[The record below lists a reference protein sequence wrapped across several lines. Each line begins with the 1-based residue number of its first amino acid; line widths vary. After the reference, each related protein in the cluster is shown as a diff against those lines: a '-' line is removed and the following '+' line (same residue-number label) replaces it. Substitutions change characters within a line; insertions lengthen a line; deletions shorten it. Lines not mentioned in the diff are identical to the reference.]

1 MVRLAWAGYLAV
13 AVVAELLLPVVPV
26 ASALLDATVL
36 VLALTHF
43 GVSQRSPLAIGDP
56 GVRLLPAVALLPLL
70 RLLSLTMPAPALPR
84 IVWLA
89 LAGAPMLLAVPAAAR
104 LATLDVREI
113 ALTRLSRAPAS
124 ILVAAAGLPAG
135 LLIGR
140 LAVSPFAISDQAPL
154 TALATGIVLIACA
167 ALPEELIFR
176 GILQPLMVDRLG
188 LAAIPI
194 VGLVG
199 GATYVGTGSLAIVGV
214 MTVIGILYGW
224 EVWRSGS
231 IWGPVVSHSLLLL
244 TSVALAPR
252 IFGA

>member
-26 ASALLDATVL
+26 ASGLLDAAVL

-56 GVRLLPAVALLPLL
+56 GVRLLPGIALLPLL

-89 LAGAPMLLAVPAAAR
+89 LAGSPLLLAVPAAAR

-113 ALTRLSRAPAS
+113 ALTRISRGPGS
-124 ILVAAAGLPAG
+124 ILIAAAGLPAG

-140 LAVSPFAISDQAPL
+140 LAASPFASSNDTPL
-154 TALATGIVLIACA
+154 VALVTGIVLIGCA

-176 GILQPLMVDRLG
+176 GILQPLLLDRLG
-188 LAAIPI
+188 LMAIPL

-199 GATYVGTGSLAIVGV
+199 AATYVGSGSLPVVGV
-214 MTVIGILYGW
+214 MAVIGSIYSW

-231 IWGPVVSHSLLLL
+231 IWAPVVGHSLLLV
-244 TSVALAPR
+244 TSVVLAPR
-252 IFGA
+252 VLGA